1 MTPKPPIQ
9 RENVTPSTASPG
21 FQAKL
26 RSSSLA
32 DLVQM
37 ECLAGVRLVV
47 RVTSGDNVGY
57 LYFRGGSVVHAVTA
71 VLSGE
76 AAAMEML
83 TWNAGTFEPAERD
96 WPLKD
101 SISSSW
107 ESLLLRAAHAHDQNR
122 AGSVVALRAGSSE
135 RRAKTMAERP
145 SAGESIQVDVTPLQA
160 AGHTLRREDFRFFLR
175 MKHDGTVVAG
185 DADSADFADAVA
197 YAVRLAQVIG
207 DDLGLERFVALE
219 STSKQGSCFIVIE
232 DEGVVALEPHVS
244 TDLVSLR
251 NLFGL

>member
-1 MTPKPPIQ
+1 M
-9 RENVTPSTASPG
+9 
-21 FQAKL
+21 
-26 RSSSLA
+26 A

-57 LYFRGGSVVHAVTA
+57 LYFRGGSLVHAVTA

-76 AAAMEML
+76 PAAMEML
-83 TWNAGTFEPAERD
+83 AWSAGTFEPAERD
-96 WPLKD
+96 WPAKD
-101 SISSSW
+101 SISSTW
-107 ESLLLRAAHAHDQNR
+107 QSLLLRAAHANDENR
-122 AGSVVALRAGSSE
+122 ASSVVALRAGLSE
-135 RRAKTMAERP
+135 RRTKTRTERP
-145 SAGESIQVDVTPLQA
+145 SVGESIQVDVTPLQT

-185 DADSADFADAVA
+185 DGDSADFADAVA
-197 YAVRLAQVIG
+197 YAVRLAHVIG

-219 STSKQGSCFIVIE
+219 CTSKQGPCFIVIE
-232 DEGVVALEPHVS
+232 DEGVVALEPHAS

-251 NLFGL
+251 DLFGL

>member
-1 MTPKPPIQ
+1 
-9 RENVTPSTASPG
+9 
-21 FQAKL
+21 
-26 RSSSLA
+26 LA

-47 RVTSGDNVGY
+47 RVTSGDSVGY

-83 TWNAGTFEPAERD
+83 TWSAGTFEPAERD
-96 WPLKD
+96 WPPKD

-107 ESLLLRAAHAHDQNR
+107 ESLLLRAAHAYDQNR
-122 AGSVVALRAGSSE
+122 AGSVVALRVGSSE
-135 RRAKTMAERP
+135 RRAKTMTERP
-145 SAGESIQVDVTPLQA
+145 SVGESIQVDVTPLQA

-185 DADSADFADAVA
+185 DGDSADFADAVA

>member
-1 MTPKPPIQ
+1 MPHQ
-9 RENVTPSTASPG
+9 SVTPSAASSG

-26 RSSSLA
+26 RSLSLA

-57 LYFRGGSVVHAVTA
+57 LYFRGGSLVHAVTA

-83 TWNAGTFEPAERD
+83 SWSAGTFEPAERD
-96 WPLKD
+96 WPPKD

-107 ESLLLRAAHAHDQNR
+107 QSLLLRAAHALDQNR
-122 AGSVVALRAGSSE
+122 TSSVVALRAGSSE
-135 RRAKTMAERP
+135 RRTKTKTERP
-145 SAGESIQVDVTPLQA
+145 SVGESIQVDVTPLQA

-185 DADSADFADAVA
+185 DAGSADFADAVA

-207 DDLGLERFVALE
+207 DDLGLERFIALE
-219 STSKQGSCFIVIE
+219 CTSKQGACFIVIE

-244 TDLVSLR
+244 TDLVTLR
-251 NLFGL
+251 DLFGL